1 MDVLFLTVSTGGG
14 HQKAAEAV
22 KEIIDEYYPGS
33 RTLIV
38 DALKYTSPIAD
49 KIIIGSYL
57 NTIKKTPSVYR
68 RLYKM
73 SEMGKNFYGLNKR
86 FNNLLSRRLLKLIND
101 FKPSV
106 IVTTH
111 PFSLQMLSELKKKT
125 DFNIPVMAVVT
136 DFAFHSFW
144 LHEMVDAYIV
154 AHEKL
159 KEDMVKWGIPESRI
173 HAYGIPVQQKFLE
186 KRDKKEVQV
195 RLGLDEDKL
204 TALVMGGS
212 LGFGEIDKAFD
223 SLLKC
228 SRDIQI
234 IVVTGENKGLMK
246 KISSCSV
253 ASNKKVKIFGFTD
266 IVPELMDV
274 SDFLLTKPGGLTVSE
289 ALVKGI
295 PIFIISPIP
304 GAEEGNADFLL
315 RNGAAVRVL
324 RNTSLDEVIEQTID
338 NPHKIKRIKEMSQN
352 LAKTDTRHKTAF
364 LLAELAKINNAFDNC
379 NEDILRYNAGVKVK
393 AGIFYNLKK
402 RLLMW
407 L

>member
-49 KIIIGSYL
+49 KIIIGTYL
-57 NTIKKTPSVYR
+57 NTIRKTPSVYR
-68 RLYKM
+68 RFYKM
-73 SEMGKNFYGLNKR
+73 SEMGDRFYGLNKK
-86 FNNLLSRRLLKLIND
+86 FNSLLSRRLLKLIKD
-101 FKPSV
+101 FRPSI

-125 DFNIPVMAVVT
+125 DFNIPVLAVVT
-136 DFAFHSFW
+136 DFVFHSFW
-144 LHEMVDAYIV
+144 LHEMADAYIV

-159 KEDMVKWGIPESRI
+159 KDDMVKWGIPDNRI
-173 HAYGIPVQQKFLE
+173 YAYGIPVQQKFLE
-186 KRDKKEVQV
+186 KCDKKEVQKK
-195 RLGLDEDKL
+195 LGLEDKL

-212 LGFGEIDKAFD
+212 LGFGELDKAFD

-234 IVVTGENKGLMK
+234 IVVTGENEGLMK
-246 KISSCSV
+246 KISNCSV
-253 ASNKKVKIFGFTD
+253 TSSKKVKIFGFTD
-266 IVPELMDV
+266 IVPELMDA

-315 RNGAAVRVL
+315 QNGAAVRIL
-324 RNTSLDEVIEQTID
+324 RDACLDEVIKQTID
-338 NPHKIKRIKEMSQN
+338 NPHKIKHIKEMSQS
-352 LAKTDTRHKTAF
+352 LVKTDTRHKTAF
-364 LLAELAKINNAFDNC
+364 LLEELTKLNNNAFIDQS
-379 NEDILRYNAGVKVK
+379 EGLLEYNTDVKIKDGV
-393 AGIFYNLKK
+393 FNNLKK

-407 L
+407 F